1 MWMWSW
7 AEKKVQVVTSESKR
21 EKIQFGS
28 SDTYLTNIQR
38 QPLDD
43 GDGDIKYNDNYNDVT
58 KGGEDDDDD
67 ANYNDNDNYDDD
79 TKGGEEVLV
88 QGQPL
93 KAAQTQEGF
102 GWGHQHIQ
110 YLFKYLN

>member
-1 MWMWSW
+1 MGR
-7 AEKKVQVVTSESKR
+7 EKVQVVTSESKR

-43 GDGDIKYNDNYNDVT
+43 DDDINYNDNYNDDT
-58 KGGEDDDDD
+58 KGGDDDD
-67 ANYNDNDNYDDD
+67 ANYNDNDNYNDD

-102 GWGHQHIQ
+102 GWGHYHIQ